1 MVMDFLGK
9 FNLNWLS
16 TVLTPALPPFWRG
29 SGLPLS
35 LHFSTGFYKIY
46 LIQLSNFG
54 WRRNHRGTAKTI
66 ATAYS
71 SPFKHKKSTALKS
84 RDHIRKKTA
93 LHKALAAV
101 ANFTYPVRKHPFY
114 QFGHV
119 YMDCDAWVSFGP
131 TFRRV
136 AWNMTHHLSSKFASK
151 FKLPSFDGKEKMTK
165 IVIELAWLDTF
176 IPHYVLLFIE

>member
-29 SGLPLS
+29 SGLPLF

-93 LHKALAAV
+93 LHKALAAAA
-101 ANFTYPVRKHPFY
+101 ANFTYSVWKH
-114 QFGHV
+114 QSINS
-119 YMDCDAWVSFGP
+119 A
-131 TFRRV
+131 
-136 AWNMTHHLSSKFASK
+136 
-151 FKLPSFDGKEKMTK
+151 
-165 IVIELAWLDTF
+165 TF
-176 IPHYVLLFIE
+176 IWIAMPGSLLVQPFDVSHGTWHIIFHQNLHQNLNYQASTEKKTWQKLW